1 MIHIY
6 KDGGER
12 KTESGIEFTIK
23 AINSNDLALFLKDGW
38 VKSKGELKPEEKA
51 EEKPEET
58 KKKKAKGD

>member
-23 AINSNDLALFLKDGW
+23 AINSDDLALFLKDGW
-38 VKSKGELKPEEKA
+38 VKSKAELKPSRN
-51 EEKPEET
+51 
-58 KKKKAKGD
+58 